1 VWPVDGNNSH
11 QLATPDVAIAR
22 VAGRQHGMVARWQL
36 VAAGLDG
43 DAIAYR
49 VRAGRLHPRHRG
61 VYAVGHVPVSP
72 LATAMAAVLACGED
86 AVLSHRSAAAL
97 WRILPRWPHP
107 VEVTARAGRTLRGI
121 HVHRSRTL
129 TRDDVTRHHGIPV
142 TTPERTL
149 LDVTETLPDRELAR
163 AENEAYVQKLTTPPA
178 LAVFL
183 TRNPGRPTSRLT
195 HERSATAA
203 PTRSHLE
210 DDFLRFLRRHR
221 LPIPELNQ
229 RIAGYEVDAVWRDR
243 RLIVELDGY
252 AYHATPQAFER
263 DRERDATFLTAGFS
277 TLRITRRRLTER
289 EAARLRRLLS

>member
-1 VWPVDGNNSH
+1 V
-11 QLATPDVAIAR
+11 IAR

-36 VAAGLDG
+36 VAAGFDG

-72 LATAMAAVLACGED
+72 LATAMAAVLACGEN

-107 VEVTARAGRTLRGI
+107 VEITARAGRTLRGI

-129 TRDDVTRHHGIPV
+129 TPQDVTHDHGIPV
-142 TTPERTL
+142 TTPNRTL
-149 LDVTETLPDRELAR
+149 LDLADTLPDRELTR
-163 AENEAYVQKLTTPPA
+163 AQNEAYVLKLTTPPA
-178 LAVFL
+178 LASFL

-195 HERSATAA
+195 PERSATAA

-210 DDFLRFLRRHR
+210 DDFLRFLARHD
-221 LPIPELNQ
+221 LSQPELNQ
-229 RIAGYEVDAVWRDR
+229 RIAGYEVDAVWRDK
-243 RLIVELDGY
+243 RLVVELDGY

-263 DRERDATFLTAGFS
+263 DRERDATLLAAGFS
-277 TLRITRRRLTER
+277 TLRITHRRLTER
-289 EAARLRRLLS
+289 EAARLRRLLA